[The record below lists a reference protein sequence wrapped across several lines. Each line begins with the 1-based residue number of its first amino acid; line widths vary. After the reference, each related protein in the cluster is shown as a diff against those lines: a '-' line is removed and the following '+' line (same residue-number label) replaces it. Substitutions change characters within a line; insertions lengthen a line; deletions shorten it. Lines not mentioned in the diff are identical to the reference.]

1 MIDNRDHVRV
11 ALHCEDWHR
20 GITLAEI
27 ERRLRADGHSQ
38 DEIDLSLAFVVTVRE
53 EPRPVAANGRR
64 GESSGRR

>member
-1 MIDNRDHVRV
+1 MNDLPLYR
-11 ALHCEDWHR
+11 EDWHR

-53 EPRPVAANGRR
+53 ELALRGKRPIRR
-64 GESSGRR
+64 ELRPS